1 MIQETGDG
9 DGDGGGCMGEV
20 EEMLGHVIDSKLY
33 KHSKKSSL
41 SEFEKT
47 TGDFLLSF
55 LHQVISHLIHDK

>member
-1 MIQETGDG
+1 
-9 DGDGGGCMGEV
+9 MGEV

-55 LHQVISHLIHDK
+55 LHQVIYMINEIKSSLISSIHDK